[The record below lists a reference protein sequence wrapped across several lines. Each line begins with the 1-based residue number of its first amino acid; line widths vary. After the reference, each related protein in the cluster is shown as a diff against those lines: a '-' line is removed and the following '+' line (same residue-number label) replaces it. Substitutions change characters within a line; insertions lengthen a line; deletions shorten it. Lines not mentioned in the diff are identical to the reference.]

1 MIAYIIFCLSL
12 VLLYFGGKS
21 ILHGTLALAYKFQ
34 VSKMLV
40 SVVII
45 GFGTSLPEL
54 VVTIEAVLT
63 GYPDIA
69 LGNIVGSN
77 IANIL
82 LIVAIAAIL
91 SPVLIKG
98 SKPTT
103 DVAVMLLATF
113 ALYICKLFDALNAIT
128 GIVFLILL
136 MLYVFLSYRSDV
148 ADHAEDTNI
157 GSETNIKIILYC
169 LGGLFL
175 LIAGG
180 HLLIESAVTIA
191 RSFNISEVVIGLTVV
206 AVGTSLPELTT
217 AILASIKKQNDVII
231 GNIVGSNI
239 FNIFGILGLTI
250 IIKPISISPA
260 MLHAGMIEMLAA
272 SIIFSL
278 LLLFRPQIGR
288 GMGVCMLAGYIVY
301 SYFLFN
307 V

>member
-1 MIAYIIFCLSL
+1 
-12 VLLYFGGKS
+12 
-21 ILHGTLALAYKFQ
+21 
-34 VSKMLV
+34 
-40 SVVII
+40 
-45 GFGTSLPEL
+45 
-54 VVTIEAVLT
+54 
-63 GYPDIA
+63 
-69 LGNIVGSN
+69 
-77 IANIL
+77 
-82 LIVAIAAIL
+82 
-91 SPVLIKG
+91 
-98 SKPTT
+98 
-103 DVAVMLLATF
+103 
-113 ALYICKLFDALNAIT
+113 
-128 GIVFLILL
+128 
-136 MLYVFLSYRSDV
+136 V

-169 LGGLFL
+169 LVGLFL

-239 FNIFGILGLTI
+239 FNILGILGLTI
-250 IIKPISISPA
+250 IIKPIPISPA
-260 MLHAGMIEMLAA
+260 MLHAGMIEMLVA

>member
-1 MIAYIIFCLSL
+1 
-12 VLLYFGGKS
+12 
-21 ILHGTLALAYKFQ
+21 
-34 VSKMLV
+34 
-40 SVVII
+40 VII

-54 VVTIEAVLT
+54 TVTIEAVLT
-63 GYPDIA
+63 DYPDIA

-103 DVAVMLLATF
+103 DVAVMLLASF

-128 GIVFLILL
+128 GIIFLILL
-136 MLYVFLSYRSDV
+136 LLYVVLSYRSDV

-175 LIAGG
+175 LIGGG
-180 HLLIESAVTIA
+180 HLLIDSAVTIA
-191 RSFNISEVVIGLTVV
+191 RSFNISEAVIGLTVV

-239 FNIFGILGLTI
+239 FNILGILGLTI
-250 IIKPISISPA
+250 IIKPIPISPA
-260 MLHAGMIEMLAA
+260 MLHAGMIEMLVA

-288 GMGVCMLAGYIVY
+288 GMGASMLAGYIVY
-301 SYFLFN
+301 LYFLFN

>member
-1 MIAYIIFCLSL
+1 MITYIIFCISL

-40 SVVII
+40 SIVII

-54 VVTIEAVLT
+54 AVTVEAVLT
-63 GYPDIA
+63 DYMDIA
-69 LGNIVGSN
+69 LGNIIGSN

-98 SKPTT
+98 SRPTT
-103 DVAVMLLATF
+103 NVAVMLLASF
-113 ALYICKLFDALNAIT
+113 ALYICKLFDVLNAIT
-128 GIVFLILL
+128 GIIFLILL
-136 MLYVFLSYRSDV
+136 LLYIVLSYRSDV
-148 ADHAEDTNI
+148 ADNTEDSSVV
-157 GSETNIKIILYC
+157 SETNFKIILYC

-175 LIAGG
+175 LISGG
-180 HLLIESAVTIA
+180 HLLIDTAVTIA
-191 RSFNISEVVIGLTVV
+191 RSLNISEAVIGLTVV

-239 FNIFGILGLTI
+239 FNILGILGLAI
-250 IIKPISISPA
+250 IIKPIPISSA
-260 MLHAGMIEMLAA
+260 MLRAGMIEMLAA

-288 GMGVCMLAGYIVY
+288 GVGASMLAGYIVY
-301 SYFLFN
+301 LYFLFN

>member
-1 MIAYIIFCLSL
+1 MITYILFCISL

-40 SVVII
+40 SIVII

-54 VVTIEAVLT
+54 AVTVEAVLT
-63 GYPDIA
+63 DYADIA
-69 LGNIVGSN
+69 LGNIIGSN

-82 LIVAIAAIL
+82 LIVSIAAIL

-98 SKPTT
+98 SRPTT
-103 DVAVMLLATF
+103 SVAVMLLASF
-113 ALYICKLFDALNAIT
+113 ALYICKLFDVLNAIT

-136 MLYVFLSYRSDV
+136 LLYIVLSYRSDV
-148 ADHAEDTNI
+148 ADNTEDSSVV
-157 GSETNIKIILYC
+157 SETTIKIILYC

-175 LIAGG
+175 LISGG
-180 HLLIESAVTIA
+180 HLLIDTAVTIA
-191 RSFNISEVVIGLTVV
+191 RSFNISEAVIGLTVV
-206 AVGTSLPELTT
+206 AVGTSLPELAT

-231 GNIVGSNI
+231 GNIIGSNV
-239 FNIFGILGLTI
+239 FNILGILGIAI
-250 IIKPISISPA
+250 IIKPIPISPA

-272 SIIFSL
+272 SVIFSL

-288 GMGVCMLAGYIVY
+288 WIGAGMLTGYIVY
-301 SYFLFN
+301 LYFLFN